1 VAENLRVNPKTFF
14 GELKQRNVYKV
25 AIAYSAVAWL
35 LMQVRDNRAKQFQN
49 ALEQS
54 KLCASNFGVQSQHAM
69 HSLRKGKEMA
79 ITVMSQ
85 FPGCPFLVRVEP
97 FSTQGTL
104 IFDIICN
111 HD

>member
-1 VAENLRVNPKTFF
+1 VNARNFF
-14 GELKQRNVYKV
+14 AELKRRNIYKV
-25 AIAYSAVAWL
+25 AIAYSVAAWL

-54 KLCASNFGVQSQHAM
+54 KLCAGDLVIQSQHAM

-85 FPGCPFLVRVEP
+85 FPGCPFLVRWSP
-97 FSTQGTL
+97 FRLKAHSYLYNLQP
-104 IFDIICN
+104 
-111 HD
+111 